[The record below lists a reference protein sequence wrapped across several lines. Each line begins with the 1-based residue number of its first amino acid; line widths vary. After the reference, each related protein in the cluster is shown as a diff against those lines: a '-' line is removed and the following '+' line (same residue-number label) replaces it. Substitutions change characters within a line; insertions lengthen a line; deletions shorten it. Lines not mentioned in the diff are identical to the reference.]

1 MVDDARKTP
10 VGPRVVAS
18 VSEGSFVDNSYSN
31 DSSDSGVRDI
41 LDIKHIHK
49 RKTNALSPQRQKP
62 LVLGTVV
69 KAEDQNEYSGD
80 SFSTKHADSIYC
92 SEQGDDHKQR
102 KKKSRKKKSKQSTKP
117 DVLSD
122 VEKMDIL
129 DSAVSVSSHK
139 HKRKKRSR
147 KSVPLSDVEETD
159 VLDGDN
165 LKCSALED
173 SHQHNRTT
181 KSRFPKPDTLS
192 DVTGWVME
200 AGSLDYNDPLS
211 LDETVN
217 YRKSKKKKR
226 KLTKSDTLSTGEE
239 ADVLDHDTSIDSHK
253 HRKKS
258 RKFVQSD
265 MVPDVEEASVH
276 GSVVVD
282 SHEQKEAKKLDT
294 FFQSGNLSDVA
305 DWVLTSDISSNDS
318 PLDPVMS
325 SQKGKKGSKRLAQSD
340 GLLDLQSVPDSVSS
354 SKRKRKSRKMQTS
367 DNLPDAT
374 NLVLESDSQNY
385 NDMRPLV
392 DSEKSHKGKKKSST
406 FTQSDILSSIEETN
420 VLDRDTPVG
429 SHKHK
434 RTKKNKK
441 CAESETLSG
450 VEATSSVDDIAM
462 MNSQKQQEAQAL
474 DTFFQSGIFS
484 DVPDLEPD
492 FESITSNIS
501 QLMCLPDSL
510 NTQSLSDSVTS
521 AKCKKKPRKT
531 QIKSDTLSSGTNLA
545 QEADILDY
553 STSQSMNDSVNSP
566 KSKKK
571 SRKLTKSD
579 TLSSGTNLAQEADIL
594 DYSTSQSMNDSV
606 NSPKSKKKSRKLTK
620 SDTLSSGTNL
630 AQEADILDYSTSQ
643 SMNDSVNS
651 PKSKKKSRKLTKSD
665 TLSSGTNLAQE
676 ADILDYSTSQSMN
689 DSVNSPKSK
698 KKSRKGT
705 NSSTFSDDFLAE
717 FAQIAENLDYN
728 DSQSL
733 ISPKSKEKQ
742 TKLAQSE
749 PLLSVKEKYFSGL
762 QLLRTPAV
770 VSQHKGKTKKRSS
783 KSPGSDDLS
792 AGSHVP
798 DKLNILSPTN
808 KKRPVKRKQPEP
820 SEVHEDHNASSQ
832 SQLFVS
838 LDFQTPNKKR
848 RSKSKGKLDV
858 KTEPGEEQEQE
869 EEPQSARPT
878 GNESM
883 LSYDDIFR
891 NYRCVPTPPAADNA
905 LELMEMLTDVI
916 DDDEKFADVLHAYE
930 KNISATRCRKT
941 KKILQ
946 AQSELHFFCTHSSC
960 CFVPQT

>member
-49 RKTNALSPQRQKP
+49 RKTNALSPQGQKP

-367 DNLPDAT
+367 DNLPDGT

-606 NSPKSKKKSRKLTK
+606 NSPKSKKKSRK
-620 SDTLSSGTNL
+620 
-630 AQEADILDYSTSQ
+630 
-643 SMNDSVNS
+643 
-651 PKSKKKSRKLTKSD
+651 
-665 TLSSGTNLAQE
+665 
-676 ADILDYSTSQSMN
+676 
-689 DSVNSPKSK
+689 
-698 KKSRKGT
+698 GT

-798 DKLNILSPTN
+798 DKLNILSPRN

>member
-49 RKTNALSPQRQKP
+49 RKTNALSPQGQKP

-367 DNLPDAT
+367 DNLPDGT

-606 NSPKSKKKSRKLTK
+606 NSPKSKKKSRK
-620 SDTLSSGTNL
+620 D
-630 AQEADILDYSTSQ
+630 QIW
-643 SMNDSVNS
+643 
-651 PKSKKKSRKLTKSD
+651 
-665 TLSSGTNLAQE
+665 
-676 ADILDYSTSQSMN
+676 
-689 DSVNSPKSK
+689 
-698 KKSRKGT
+698 T

-798 DKLNILSPTN
+798 DKLNILSPRN